1 MTTHRERRV
10 WQIAAGDP
18 GRDYSDL
25 FIRHDLM
32 LIGPGRFGK
41 YDGERFEQAAKE
53 EHFTGHRI
61 GQVRA
66 FCTMVSP
73 GDIVLLRTGH
83 RVEAVGVV
91 HSSGY
96 DHEPAFDDVYGWDL
110 QHMRR
115 VLWQEQL
122 KPELDRIQKGRKVFG
137 HMKEIPTLTRVV
149 DRKVLDVFEPLFEL
163 CHERKLRDLPPPPSD
178 VLESE
183 KIGTLLFA
191 KGLPN
196 EFVDRTL
203 LALQRQKRLARWYE
217 GLGKRASRPRE
228 HEVVAHMV
236 LPLLLALGWSE
247 QLLAVEW
254 NRVDLTGFA
263 ETPTDAGTCVL
274 VCEAKELG
282 HGLQDIFDQARRYV
296 SALKLARCKKILLT
310 EGQRLYVYQKD
321 GENWGDEPAGYI
333 NVHKIR
339 ENHIAPA
346 GTNAIETIVALT
358 PMRIERPLGKRG

>member
-1 MTTHRERRV
+1 M

-18 GRDYSDL
+18 GRDYSKL
-25 FIRHDLM
+25 FIKHDLM
-32 LIGPGRFGK
+32 LIGPGRFGP
-41 YDGERFEQAAKE
+41 YTE
-53 EHFTGHRI
+53 ETRQEFRLRTLSEGFSEHKV
-61 GQVRA
+61 GQIRA

-73 GDIVLLRTGH
+73 GDVVLLRTGH
-83 RVEAVGVV
+83 RVKAVGLV
-91 HSSGY
+91 HNSEY
-96 DHEPAFDDVYGWDL
+96 EHRKDFDDVYGWDL

-115 VLWQEQL
+115 VMWQDQIASRL
-122 KPELDRIQKGRKVFG
+122 ASIQDDRREVFG
-137 HMKEIPTLTRVV
+137 HMKEIPTLTRVM
-149 DRKVLDVFEPLFEL
+149 DRKVLEVFEPLFEL

-178 VLESE
+178 VLDSE

-254 NRVDLTGFA
+254 NRIDLAAFA

-296 SALKLARCKKILLT
+296 STLKMARCKKILLT

-333 NVHKIR
+333 NVHRIR